1 MAVHGQRRDPI
12 KLLWRR
18 LITLGLCIVAVL
30 TMWAVFGVYW
40 KDRESRNL
48 RSLAELQLKDLS
60 DRQAALAA
68 SIKALD
74 TARGKEQAL
83 RGAYQVGRE
92 GEGLVVIVD
101 ETPAPNTPATTS
113 PKQWLQKLF
122 W

>member
-1 MAVHGQRRDPI
+1 
-12 KLLWRR
+12 
-18 LITLGLCIVAVL
+18 
-30 TMWAVFGVYW
+30 MWAVFGVYW

-101 ETPAPNTPATTS
+101 ETPAPNTPATSS